1 VKQSPSLDEAI
12 VEVLTTAT
20 VPLYA
25 REVVDECRAAGI
37 DADRTL
43 VNQALYGPLSAS
55 VKKGSDH
62 RWVLVANGSSAPV
75 VAKPS
80 GQSSEVEVANG
91 SVGDETVSTSDA
103 ADERKSPS
111 CPQCGGAMRERTAR
125 RGRNA
130 GGKFFGCAKFP
141 ECTGTVS
148 ITPVS
153 ESDIPAAE
161 GPHAG
166 APQQQQSSAPPAAP
180 LPRAV
185 PWQDASLHRAGW
197 ICRYATAGGSLR
209 SAPESLTSLRPLTNC
224 WLARPDEGQQ
234 EITAERRRFA
244 GVARKL
250 IERGMCPPLDP
261 VAERK
266 LLELAGVGV
275 ADPDVSDGHLAP
287 EATGTVD
294 LGENALHSLWSVESP
309 VIDASQLQFDSDEER
324 HFFEVWCVENL
335 AADAVRGIVAQA
347 PLDGLARAVGGKL
360 ERDNAASGER
370 RVDFLFQGSGF
381 ESFVVEID
389 GEQHEEAADVDADRD
404 QLLESLGFDTLRVP
418 VSEVRAGSG
427 PALKAIKK
435 RVGKGQVANPTSR
448 SQALLT
454 QAPAG
459 VHRAVLAIVEAAL
472 YGLIDGDSWVVELD
486 DPLDVVAEL
495 LPPYLDLLA
504 AVDQMWSTNVMPSK
518 FEVRSGETG
527 STFSRSGC
535 SYEKVGGASA
545 SASQLRI
552 LIESDRSPLEEIGLP
567 DDVIPEIVIR
577 SAFLPVRVADRIT
590 EGAQRE
596 SATSNSDALVEA
608 LRVVLRSVFA
618 LRDFRDGQTDAL
630 VEVMQGRPC
639 AVLLPTGA
647 GKSLIYQLAGLCLP
661 GRTIIVDPII
671 ALMEDQVRGLVANGI
686 DRVIAISMNSSKQAG
701 RGELNELVASG
712 DAFFTFM
719 SPERLQQR
727 SFRGALRALGMG
739 TPINIAVVDEAHCV
753 SEWGH
758 DFRTSYLNLGRIL
771 REHSRGPDD
780 SAGAPILALTGTASR
795 AVLRDVLN
803 ELEITIDGDRTVIQ
817 PSSFDRPELRYSI
830 VSVPPAEAVAA
841 LRGVVET
848 LPEKFGLPSGTF
860 FSSRGAATMSGIVF
874 CPHAN
879 GRFGVVDVAK
889 ALENVTGTSVPF
901 YSGGAPRGYET
912 EWESVK
918 RNNAESFKRN
928 VSPILVS
935 TKAFGMGIDKPNVR
949 FIVHLGI
956 PGSIESYYQEVGRAG
971 RDRGRS
977 ECFLVT
983 TEYDEQRDRR
993 LLDDESDLESIR
1005 ERHAGIKLAT
1015 SDDVSN
1021 QLFFHTNSFI
1031 GEVEELATTRELLAT
1046 FGHALGSAETVNI
1059 PMDRSDKQKRLEK
1072 GLHRLVVLGV
1082 LRDYLVDPGGK
1093 KYEAE
1098 LAGCSSRQVLDSLLS
1113 YVRRS
1118 QPARAETIAQE
1129 LAEVEAL
1136 PLDGAILRCAE
1147 ALIAF
1152 VYDTIERSR
1161 RRSLREMWLAA
1172 RESKGDANGAFRERI
1187 LDYLTQGA
1195 VAPALERLVEKEKV
1209 EFADWMLLL
1218 DDVSAR
1224 ATNGEQDAAT
1234 DLRGGSARLL
1244 SSSPDHPGLL
1254 FARGFSEL
1262 LIHDGELEELTS
1274 SVRAAAA
1281 TADRYGVSHGDVV
1294 TFAMWLVARARAS
1307 TRRGGITAVA
1317 LALKD
1322 VRPSELGIKPAD
1334 VSSELGLAVLHVSAE
1349 MTDTTEMLE
1358 AVLASQV
1365 D

>member
-1 VKQSPSLDEAI
+1 MKQPPSLDEAI

-43 VNQALYGPLSAS
+43 VNQALYGPLSAR

-62 RWVLVANGSSAPV
+62 RWVLAANGSSAPV

-103 ADERKSPS
+103 ANERKSPS

-130 GGKFFGCAKFP
+130 GGQFFGCAKYP

-153 ESDIPAAE
+153 DSDIPAAE

-166 APQQQQSSAPPAAP
+166 APQQQSSAPRAAT

-185 PWQDASLHRAGW
+185 PWQDASLHRPGW

-275 ADPDVSDGHLAP
+275 ADPDVSDGRLAP

-294 LGENALHSLWSVESP
+294 LGENALLSLWSVESP
-309 VIDASQLQFDSDEER
+309 VIDSSQLQFDSDEER

-389 GEQHEEAADVDADRD
+389 GDQHQDSAEVDADRD
-404 QLLESLGFDTLRVP
+404 QLLESLGFDTVRVP

-435 RVGKGQVANPTSR
+435 RVGKGQVAEPTSR

-454 QAPAG
+454 QAPAA
-459 VHRAVLAIVEAAL
+459 VHRAVLAIVEAVL
-472 YGLIDGDSWVVELD
+472 YGLIDGDSWIVEID
-486 DPLDVVAEL
+486 DPLGAVAEL

-504 AVDQMWSTNVMPSK
+504 AVDQMWSTNVMPST

-567 DDVIPEIVIR
+567 DDVTPEIVVR

-590 EGAQRE
+590 EGAQRQ
-596 SATSNSDALVEA
+596 SATSDSDALVEA
-608 LRVVLRSVFA
+608 LLVVLRSVFA

-686 DRVIAISMNSSKQAG
+686 DRVIDISMNSSKQAG

-727 SFRGALRALGMG
+727 SFREALRALGMG

-771 REHSRGPDD
+771 REHSRGADD

-817 PSSFDRPELRYSI
+817 PNSFDRPELRYSI

-874 CPHAN
+874 CPHVN
-879 GRFGVVDVAK
+879 GRFGIVDVAK

-901 YSGGAPRGYET
+901 YAGGPPRGWDREG
-912 EWESVK
+912 WESVK

-928 VSPILVS
+928 ISPVLVS

-1046 FGHALGSAETVNI
+1046 FGPALGSAETVNI
-1059 PMDRSDKQKRLEK
+1059 PMDPSDKQKRLEK

-1082 LRDYLVDPGGK
+1082 LRDYLVDWGGK

-1098 LAGCSSRQVLDSLLS
+1098 LAGCTSRQVLDSLLS

-1136 PLDGAILRCAE
+1136 PLDGAILSCAE
-1147 ALIAF
+1147 ALITF

-1172 RESKGDANGAFRERI
+1172 RESKGDPNGAFRERI

-1195 VAPALERLVEKEKV
+1195 VAPALERLVDKEKV
-1209 EFADWMLLL
+1209 QFADWMLLL

-1234 DLRGGSARLL
+1234 DLRGGAARLL
-1244 SSSPDHPGLL
+1244 TSYPDHPGLL

-1281 TADRYGVSHGDVV
+1281 AADRYGVSHGDVV
-1294 TFAMWLVARARAS
+1294 TFATWLVARARAS
-1307 TRRGGITAVA
+1307 TRGGGMTAVA

-1349 MTDTTEMLE
+1349 MTETTEMLE